1 MTSCRVFR
9 SLSRKKTDV
18 LLDVGAHL
26 GALSLLVAPRVRKVY
41 ALEPSKN
48 TYALLRLNTLL
59 NFAVNISAE
68 RLALSDKDGSCKLF
82 HAPEGESWGDSIVF
96 DHSRLSEDVPCMSLS
111 SFLDEKRITK
121 IDFAKF
127 NCEGAEFPI
136 LLSCDGRAL
145 SRIGKML
152 VLYHCDLMPG
162 ASEKALVSHLEEFGF
177 KTKIRNRSKDRG
189 WIIAY
194 PWLD

>member
-1 MTSCRVFR
+1 M
-9 SLSRKKTDV
+9 
-18 LLDVGAHL
+18 GAHL
-26 GALSLLVAPRVRKVY
+26 GALSLLVAPRVRKIY

-152 VLYHCDLMPG
+152 VLYHCELMPG
-162 ASEKALVSHLEEFGF
+162 ASEKALVSHLEECGF

-194 PWLD
+194 HG